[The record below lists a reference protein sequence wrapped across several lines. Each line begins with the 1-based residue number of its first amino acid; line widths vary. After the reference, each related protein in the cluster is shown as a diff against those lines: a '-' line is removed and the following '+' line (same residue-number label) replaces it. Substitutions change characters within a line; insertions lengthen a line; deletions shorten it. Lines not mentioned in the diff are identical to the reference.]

1 MSVEENKAN
10 IRRQVEECWNK
21 GDFSAVPE
29 LISSDFIYHTPVG
42 DLKGHDG
49 FKQLIMIW
57 RTACPDIQVKI
68 DEMVGEG
75 DTVAVRLSWE
85 GTFTGK
91 FQDYEPT
98 GNKVKMKESFFYH
111 FKDGKDLGPLVYAN
125 HLSLIQ
131 QMGVD
136 ITN

>member
-1 MSVEENKAN
+1 
-10 IRRQVEECWNK
+10 
-21 GDFSAVPE
+21 
-29 LISSDFIYHTPVG
+29 
-42 DLKGHDG
+42 LKGHDG
-49 FKQLIMIW
+49 FKQLITIW
-57 RTACPDIQVKI
+57 RTACPDIQVTI

-91 FQDYEPT
+91 FQNYEPT

-111 FKDGKDLGPLVYAN
+111 FKDGKDLGPLVFAN